1 MKDEDK
7 GIRLEADL
15 KASTAVTKQ
24 AGLTWP
30 IPADRRLDQL
40 VELANEAGA
49 GTRRNELAAAIVAAA
64 EADAEALLRLV
75 LQWRRS
81 KVRDV
86 IVDPPQEASV
96 IHFPRYG
103 PGRRKGDASSL
114 PVRPAGQP
122 LPGAVGTPGPTRSR
136 SARSVAASIR
146 SAAIRTGSSW
156 RWHDWSLWL

>member
-7 GIRLEADL
+7 GIRLEASL

-64 EADAEALLRLV
+64 EADGEVLLQLV

-81 KVRDV
+81 RVRDV
-86 IVDPPQEASV
+86 IVDSPPESSV

-103 PGRRKGDASSL
+103 PGRRKSDASS
-114 PVRPAGQP
+114 
-122 LPGAVGTPGPTRSR
+122 
-136 SARSVAASIR
+136 
-146 SAAIRTGSSW
+146 
-156 RWHDWSLWL
+156 

>member
-1 MKDEDK
+1 MAERLRDEDR

-15 KASTAVTKQ
+15 KASAAVTKQ

-30 IPADRRLDQL
+30 MPADRRLDQL
-40 VELANEAGA
+40 VELANEMGA

-64 EADAEALLRLV
+64 EADGEVLLRLV

-86 IVDPPQEASV
+86 IVNPPQEASV

-103 PGRRKGDASSL
+103 PGRRKADTTSL
-114 PVRPAGQP
+114 
-122 LPGAVGTPGPTRSR
+122 LPGTRTSAFLMQGSGLSRGTGGH
-136 SARSVAASIR
+136 
-146 SAAIRTGSSW
+146 GSLRFGDLPRRHSCCLYFGT
-156 RWHDWSLWL
+156 DW

>member
-1 MKDEDK
+1 MMERLRDEDR

-15 KASTAVTKQ
+15 KASAAVTKQ

-30 IPADRRLDQL
+30 MPADRRLDQL

-64 EADAEALLRLV
+64 EADGEVLLRLV

-86 IVDPPQEASV
+86 IVNPPRESSV

-114 PVRPAGQP
+114 PARARRDRQRLPRPRRAGRRTP
-122 LPGAVGTPGPTRSR
+122 L
-136 SARSVAASIR
+136 
-146 SAAIRTGSSW
+146 
-156 RWHDWSLWL
+156 LW